1 MIKKNLKTLIITGL
15 IILLPI
21 VFALINWDTIPDTIP
36 IHFNVS
42 GEVDQYGN
50 KSFLIIAP
58 VIIFLLQWVGVVDA
72 HFKNKKSPL
81 KQPYVKV
88 LSWVCASVSFAMSIM
103 MYNAAIGKLMT
114 VHRTLPI
121 VIGLLFVI
129 MGNLMPKFQK
139 NKFVGLRVK
148 WTLADS
154 GIWFKTH
161 RLMSR
166 VAVVS
171 GFAIMIL
178 GAFENAAITFP
189 IMFGLIIVTVL
200 IPTVY
205 SYILYKRLVKLDESK
220 EKQNNV

>member
-21 VFALINWDTIPDTIP
+21 VFVLIKWNTIPDTIP

-50 KSFLIIAP
+50 KSVLIIAP
-58 VIIFLLQWVGVVDA
+58 IIIFLLQWVGVVDA

-88 LSWVCASVSFAMSIM
+88 ISWVCASVSFAISIM

-114 VHRTLPI
+114 AHRTLPI
-121 VIGLLFVI
+121 IIGVLFVI

-154 GIWFKTH
+154 DIWFKTH
-161 RLMSR
+161 RLCSR
-166 VAVVS
+166 IAVVT
-171 GFAIMIL
+171 GFTTMIL

-189 IMFGLIIVTVL
+189 IMCGLVIITVL

-205 SYILYKRLVKLDESK
+205 SYVLYKRLVRSDESR
-220 EKQNNV
+220 EKQDNI

>member
-21 VFALINWDTIPDTIP
+21 VFVLIKWNTIPDTIP

-50 KSFLIIAP
+50 KSVLIIAP
-58 VIIFLLQWVGVVDA
+58 IIILLLQWVGVVDA

-88 LSWVCASVSFAMSIM
+88 ISWVCASVSFAISIM

-121 VIGLLFVI
+121 IIGVLFVI

-154 GIWFKTH
+154 DIWFKTH
-161 RLMSR
+161 RLCSR
-166 VAVVS
+166 IAVVT
-171 GFAIMIL
+171 GFTTMIL

-189 IMFGLIIVTVL
+189 IMCGLVIITVL

-205 SYILYKRLVKLDESK
+205 SYVLYKRLVRSDESR
-220 EKQNNV
+220 EKQDNI

>member
-1 MIKKNLKTLIITGL
+1 MIKKNFKTLIITSL

-21 VFALINWDTIPDTIP
+21 VFVLIKWNTIPDTIP

-50 KSFLIIAP
+50 KLFLIIAP
-58 VIIFLLQWVGVVDA
+58 AIIFLLQWVGVVDA

-88 LSWVCASVSFAMSIM
+88 MSWVCASVSFAISIM

-114 VHRTLPI
+114 VHRTLPL
-121 VIGLLFVI
+121 VIGMIFVI

-139 NKFVGLRVK
+139 NTFAGLRVK
-148 WTLADS
+148 WTLANSDV
-154 GIWFKTH
+154 WFKTH
-161 RLMSR
+161 RFCSR
-166 VAVVS
+166 VAVVT

-178 GAFENAAITFP
+178 GAFENTAIAFP
-189 IMFGLIIVTVL
+189 IMWGLVILTVL

-205 SYILYKRLVKLDESK
+205 SYILYKRLVKSDESK